1 MPSTLFN
8 IFELLANY
16 KRVIKNN
23 NDMSIFYILYQV
35 IILIFT
41 IIGPGMIFI
50 LLIAGT
56 QTALGVEQTI
66 SIIINLILL
75 LMFIIVCFVGKPD
88 SQIFFAQILT
98 LIYAMVMI
106 AATLDMVVQIVFDRL
121 SSPNLVPLCLVFG
134 SILIAGLFH
143 PQVKI

>member
-16 KRVIKNN
+16 KGVIKNN

-121 SSPNLVPLCLVFG
+121 SSPNLVPFCLVFG

-143 PQVKI
+143 PQVII

>member
-56 QTALGVEQTI
+56 QTALGVEQTT

>member
-8 IFELLANY
+8 IYELIANS
-16 KRVIKNN
+16 KEVIKNN
-23 NDMSIFYILYQV
+23 NDMSIFYIIYQV
-35 IILIFT
+35 VMLIFT

-50 LLIAGT
+50 MLIAGT
-56 QTALGVEQTI
+56 ETVLGVEQIT
-66 SIIINLILL
+66 SLIINLVLL

-88 SQIFFAQILT
+88 SQIYFAQILT

-106 AATLDMVVQIVFDRL
+106 ASLTSMVAQLVEVGL
-121 SSPNLVPLCLVFG
+121 SSPNLVPFSLVFG
-134 SILIAGLFH
+134 SILIAGLLH

>member
-1 MPSTLFN
+1 
-8 IFELLANY
+8 
-16 KRVIKNN
+16 
-23 NDMSIFYILYQV
+23 
-35 IILIFT
+35 
-41 IIGPGMIFI
+41 MIFI

-106 AATLDMVVQIVFDRL
+106 AAFLDMVVQIWVDRG
-121 SSPNLVPLCLVFG
+121 SSPNLVPFLLVYG

-143 PQVKI
+143 PQVKIY

>member
-1 MPSTLFN
+1 MPSTLAN
-8 IFELLANY
+8 IIELLGDY

-56 QTALGVEQTI
+56 QTALGVVQTI

-98 LIYAMVMI
+98 IIYAMVMI
-106 AATLDMVVQIVFDRL
+106 AATLDMVVQIGVDRL
-121 SSPNLVPLCLVFG
+121 SSPNLVPVCLVFG

>member
-1 MPSTLFN
+1 
-8 IFELLANY
+8 
-16 KRVIKNN
+16 
-23 NDMSIFYILYQV
+23 
-35 IILIFT
+35 
-41 IIGPGMIFI
+41 MIFI

-75 LMFIIVCFVGKPD
+75 LMFIIVCFVDKPD

-106 AATLDMVVQIVFDRL
+106 AATLDMVVQIGVDRL
-121 SSPNLVPLCLVFG
+121 SSPNLVPVCLVFG

>member
-8 IFELLANY
+8 IFELIANY

-23 NDMSIFYILYQV
+23 NDMSIFYIIYQV
-35 IILIFT
+35 VMLIFT

-106 AATLDMVVQIVFDRL
+106 AATLDMVVQIGVDGL
-121 SSPNLVPLCLVFG
+121 SSPNLVPFCLVFG

>member
-56 QTALGVEQTI
+56 QTALGVEQTT
-66 SIIINLILL
+66 SIIINLIIL